1 MQMELK
7 AGLRL
12 QSAVCTTEVVVVK
25 PPSGPAELGCGGAP
39 LQEVGA
45 ERAGTP
51 SSDFA
56 EGTLMG
62 KRYVDEESGVELL
75 CVKAGDGSL
84 SIDGRA
90 LEIKGAKPLPA
101 SD

>member
-1 MQMELK
+1 MELK

-39 LQEVGA
+39 LQELGT
-45 ERAGTP
+45 ERTGEAPAGD
-51 SSDFA
+51 SAAGS
-56 EGTLMG
+56 LLG